1 MKRLF
6 PYVVFSAS
14 LGLAGTAAY
23 YSVFGLS
30 KLFSS
35 QAAAVIVMASILE
48 VSKLITASYLHQ
60 QWKAISVL
68 LKSYLVT
75 AVFILMCI
83 TSLGIYGFLVSAY
96 QETAYEL
103 ANQESKISV
112 LELKKQRYQTAANDI
127 RTEKESLNKNIT
139 ELTSGLSNN
148 VIQYT
153 NADGE
158 VITTTSS
165 ATRRVL
171 EKQLDQ
177 TISRRDTLYSR
188 EIAYSDSVSNLD
200 QRMLKIQTQSKV
212 SAEVGP
218 IKYVAQQVNQP
229 VDSVVN
235 WFILLFI
242 FVFDPLAVMLLIAS
256 NRLFET
262 KDPLSDVIPE
272 VVEEESKAE
281 RVKAPTP
288 STSPQPAVADD
299 IYQEEKQKQKRVII
313 RSEIK

>member
-1 MKRLF
+1 
-6 PYVVFSAS
+6 
-14 LGLAGTAAY
+14 
-23 YSVFGLS
+23 
-30 KLFSS
+30 
-35 QAAAVIVMASILE
+35 
-48 VSKLITASYLHQ
+48 
-60 QWKAISVL
+60 
-68 LKSYLVT
+68 
-75 AVFILMCI
+75 
-83 TSLGIYGFLVSAY
+83 
-96 QETAYEL
+96 
-103 ANQESKISV
+103 
-112 LELKKQRYQTAANDI
+112 
-127 RTEKESLNKNIT
+127 
-139 ELTSGLSNN
+139 
-148 VIQYT
+148 
-153 NADGE
+153 
-158 VITTTSS
+158 
-165 ATRRVL
+165 
-171 EKQLDQ
+171 
-177 TISRRDTLYSR
+177 
-188 EIAYSDSVSNLD
+188 
-200 QRMLKIQTQSKV
+200 MLKIQTQSKV

-272 VVEEESKAE
+272 VVEEESKAD

>member
-1 MKRLF
+1 VKHVF
-6 PYVVFSAS
+6 PYVVLSAS

-30 KLFSS
+30 KLFSA
-35 QAAAVIVMASILE
+35 QAVAVIVMASILE
-48 VSKLITASYLHQ
+48 VSKLITASYLHRE
-60 QWKAISVL
+60 WKSISAL
-68 LKSYLVT
+68 LKSYLVI

-83 TSLGIYGFLVSAY
+83 TSLGIYGFLVSSY
-96 QETAYEL
+96 QETAYKL
-103 ANQESKISV
+103 KNQESELSV
-112 LELKKQRYQTAANDI
+112 LELKKQRYQTATNDI
-127 RTEKESLNKNIT
+127 RSEKESLNKNIT

-153 NADGE
+153 NAEGQL
-158 VITTTSS
+158 ITTTSS

-200 QRMLKIQTQSKV
+200 QQMLKIQTESEV

-218 IKYVAQQVNQP
+218 IKYVAQHVNQS

-235 WFILLFI
+235 WFIMLFI
-242 FVFDPLAVMLLIAS
+242 FVFDPLAVMLLIAA

-262 KDPLSDVIPE
+262 KDPLSEVIPE
-272 VVEEESKAE
+272 VAEEESQAE
-281 RVKAPTP
+281 RVKAPTSP
-288 STSPQPAVADD
+288 TSSK
-299 IYQEEKQKQKRVII
+299 IKHQKPKII
-313 RSEIK
+313 S